1 MSIATLGDII
11 TKTRKLTSSGNSF
24 QLTDAQI
31 KDYIN
36 SFYLYDLPEQFRSLK
51 LQDIYTFDTIMGI
64 DTYPFDSESYYTVQQ
79 PCFCAKRQIAFF
91 TDPASFYRFNTN
103 YAWQIQDFFDIGDG
117 GAGPYSGFT
126 SAKPIVRS
134 ANNNPTNL
142 NYPASR
148 VQNILITVNTATGT
162 LNVTD
167 SPNGNNSI
175 VGTLIG
181 DCLAG
186 GTINYQTG
194 EIAGLTFTSIVPA
207 GNQIQIQYCP
217 VQLTIPIAIMFFQ
230 NQFTLRP
237 VPDRGYTIEL
247 VAYRQPTQAM
257 AATAANQGTPELKE
271 WWELVAVGAAK
282 KIYEDRLDTDG
293 IQMMD
298 KMLKERYSINMTRTY
313 AQIGSAQRVPTIFA
327 DQLGQGAQTGGGGSL
342 YGSI

>member
-11 TKTRKLTSSGNSF
+11 TKIRKLTSSGNSF

-51 LQDIYTFDTIMGI
+51 LEDIYTFDTIAGVNV
-64 DTYPFDSESYYTVQQ
+64 YAFDSELYYTVQQ
-79 PCFCAKRQIAFF
+79 PCFCAKRQIALFS
-91 TDPASFYRFNTN
+91 DPASFYSFNTS
-103 YAWQIQDFFDIGDG
+103 YAWQIQDFFAIGDG
-117 GAGPYSGFT
+117 SDGPYAGLT
-126 SAKPIVRS
+126 SAHPMVRS
-134 ANNNPTNL
+134 ANNDPTNL
-142 NYPASR
+142 NYPAGR
-148 VQNILITVNTATGT
+148 VQNILITVNTSTGT

-167 SPNGNNSI
+167 TPVGNNSLI
-175 VGTLIG
+175 GNLIG
-181 DCLAG
+181 DCTA

-194 EIAGLTFTSIVPA
+194 QITGLRFTSIVPS
-207 GNQIQIQYCP
+207 GNQIQIQYSP
-217 VQLTIPIAIMFFQ
+217 VQFTIPVSIMYFQ
-230 NQFTLRP
+230 DQFTLMP
-237 VPDRGYTIEL
+237 PPDRGYTIEL

-257 AATAANQGTPELKE
+257 ADTAANQGSPELKE

-313 AQIGSAQRVPTIFA
+313 AQIGSAQRVPTMFA
-327 DQLGQGAQTGGGGSL
+327 DQLGYGGQTGGGGGF
-342 YGSI
+342 YGSV